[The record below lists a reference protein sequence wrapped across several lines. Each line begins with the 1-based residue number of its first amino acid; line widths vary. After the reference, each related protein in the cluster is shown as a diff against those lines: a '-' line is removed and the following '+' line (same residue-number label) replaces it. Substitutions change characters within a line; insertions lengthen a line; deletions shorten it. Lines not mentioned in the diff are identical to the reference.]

1 MNFKSDQGSVL
12 FYILIAVVLF
22 AALSYAVAN
31 MMRGGGGNIN
41 KETAALYAAEIMNYS
56 KSLKDAL
63 QYVRISN
70 DCDET
75 EISFDN
81 PVLTGYTHTPVTRDE
96 CKIFHPDGG
105 GMGYGRVPTE
115 WLDESES
122 AGANYGEWFFSG
134 ENAVAGVGTSIPS
147 TGTCTSGTT
156 CIDLIAFVP
165 YLDQTICSAINEQ
178 LNLDGAI
185 SPIYQQDNG
194 PTRMDDKF
202 TGTFSTLD
210 LDIDGAPYNGRLA
223 GCTQKDSSGTGADA
237 YFFYQ
242 VLLER

>member
-1 MNFKSDQGSVL
+1 MKLKSEQGSVL

-22 AALSYAVAN
+22 AALSYAVAS
-31 MMRGGGGNIN
+31 MMRGGGGNVSEEKASI
-41 KETAALYAAEIMNYS
+41 YAAEILNYS
-56 KSLKDAL
+56 KSLKDAI

-81 PVLTGYTHTPVTRDE
+81 AALTGYAHTPATRDE
-96 CKIFHPDGG
+96 CKVFHPDGG
-105 GMGYGRVPTE
+105 TMSYGRVPVE

-165 YLDQTICSAINEQ
+165 YLNQTICSAINKR
-178 LNLDGAI
+178 LDLDGAI
-185 SPIYQQDNG
+185 SPVYQQDNG

-202 TGTFSTLD
+202 TGTFATLD
-210 LDIDGAPYNGRLA
+210 LDIDGVPYNGKLA
-223 GCTQKDSSGTGADA
+223 GCTQKNNSGTGANA